1 VIEHVAFGGAS
12 WWCQQ
17 ERAFFVR
24 HLPSGE
30 VEGQYG
36 KRNMFPKQQLTLK
49 FVHVAKTAKYKKVP
63 VSKNKHGMCPC
74 SGSKIAEF
82 NFFYHF

>member
-1 VIEHVAFGGAS
+1 LHLVVHPGGA
-12 WWCQQ
+12 QH
-17 ERAFFVR
+17 ERAFFLR

-49 FVHVAKTAKYKKVP
+49 FVRVAKTAEYKKVRQ
-63 VSKNKHGMCPC
+63 
-74 SGSKIAEF
+74 
-82 NFFYHF
+82 